1 MTQGTRPVVVFSRCL
16 GFAACRYDG
25 TMADGAGVDLLKP
38 FVETRSVCPETGIDL
53 GVPRA
58 PIRLV
63 WHKDGHRLVEPSTGR
78 DLTRTMQEF
87 ASSFLDG
94 VGEVDGF
101 VLKAKS
107 PSCGLRDAKVYP
119 SPESPEHRTRSSGL
133 FAARVLERFPHLPV
147 TTEAR
152 LSRPGER
159 SHFLT
164 RVFTLARFRPVRV
177 SSEAKELVRF
187 HSENKLLL
195 LAHCE
200 ADERAMGRLVAT
212 AHDRSTP
219 EVLAEYEGCLSHA
232 LSHPPRR
239 GGHSNVLQHALGY
252 FSERLSH
259 EEKDGFLA
267 ALDLYREG
275 KGDLTPCLDS
285 MRDWIA
291 CFEEPYF
298 ASQTY
303 FEPFPAAG
311 EDSRLRLSP

>member
-1 MTQGTRPVVVFSRCL
+1 VTKGTRPVVVFSQCL

-25 TMADGAGVDLLKP
+25 TMVDEAAVDLLKP
-38 FVETRSVCPETGIDL
+38 IVDARPVCPEIGIGL

-63 WHKDGHRLVEPSTGR
+63 QCADGRRLVEPSTGR

-94 VGEVDGF
+94 VSEVDGF
-101 VLKAKS
+101 VLKANS

-119 SPESPEHRTRSSGL
+119 TLESLEHEKRSSGL
-133 FAARVLERFPHLPV
+133 FAARVLERFPHLPA

-152 LSRPGER
+152 LSRSSDR

-164 RVFTLARFRPVRV
+164 RLFALARFR
-177 SSEAKELVRF
+177 SIGASGGAKELIRF

-200 ADERAMGRLVAT
+200 ADERAMGWLVAT
-212 AHDRSTP
+212 AHDRP
-219 EVLAEYEGCLSHA
+219 MAEVLEEYGERLSHA
-232 LSHPPRR
+232 LARLPRR

-252 FSERLSH
+252 FSERLSR
-259 EEKDGFLA
+259 EEKERFLA
-267 ALDLYREG
+267 SLDLYREG
-275 KGDLTPCLDS
+275 KGDLALCLGA
-285 MRDWIA
+285 MREWIA
-291 CFEEPYF
+291 RFEEPYL
-298 ASQTY
+298 AAQTY
-303 FEPFPAAG
+303 FEPFPHVG
-311 EDSRLRLSP
+311 EGVGFSPSS